1 MILNLALLVILLVVA
16 VAVARGGLF
25 RAMGLFF
32 AVLLAASLASAWYE
46 PLVAY
51 LEKPLEPYKYFL
63 DVGAL
68 WLLFG
73 ALLAVFGALVHR
85 LTKQK
90 VSFHKHVELAGSI
103 VVGLMAAWTVVEFA
117 AFTLHTAPLRA
128 DVIPT
133 KQGESLLFGL
143 KPDRCWLWWMR
154 GSTRNGPFAIT
165 GQPFDPDGDFVE
177 RHAMRRERLSGGPP
191 AQEPPAENPPAN

>member
-25 RAMGLFF
+25 QAMGLFF

-46 PLVAY
+46 PLVSY
-51 LEKPLEPYKYFL
+51 LEKSLEPYKYFL

-68 WLLFG
+68 WFLFG
-73 ALLAVFGALVHR
+73 VILALCGAMVHQ
-85 LTKQK
+85 LTKRK
-90 VSFHKHVELAGSI
+90 VSFHKHVELAGSLI
-103 VVGLMAAWTVVEFA
+103 VGLMAAWTVVEFA
-117 AFTLHTAPLRA
+117 AFSLHTAPLRA

-154 GSTRNGPFAIT
+154 GSTRNGPFAIG
-165 GQPFDPDGDFVE
+165 GQPFDPDLDFVE
-177 RHAMRRERLSGGPP
+177 RHATRREQLSGGP
-191 AQEPPAENPPAN
+191 AAENPPAN

>member
-1 MILNLALLVILLVVA
+1 MILNLALIVILLVIA

-25 RAMGLFF
+25 QALGMFF

-51 LEKPLEPYKYFL
+51 LEKSLEPYKYFL
-63 DVGAL
+63 DVATL
-68 WLLFG
+68 WFLFGVMLVLFG
-73 ALLAVFGALVHR
+73 AAVHQ

-90 VSFHKHVELAGSI
+90 VTFHKHVELAGSI
-103 VVGLMAAWTVVEFA
+103 LVGLMAAWTVVEFA

-133 KQGESLLFGL
+133 KQGQSLLFGL
-143 KPDRCWLWWMR
+143 KPDRCWLWWIR
-154 GSTRNGPFAIT
+154 GSSRNGPFAVA
-165 GQPFDPDGDFVE
+165 GQPFDPDTDFVE
-177 RHAMRRERLSGGPP
+177 RYATRREQLSGG
-191 AQEPPAENPPAN
+191 PPAENPPAN

>member
-1 MILNLALLVILLVVA
+1 MILNIALLVILLIVA

-25 RAMGLFF
+25 QSMGLFF
-32 AVLLAASLASAWYE
+32 AVLLAASLATAWYE
-46 PLVAY
+46 PLVAS
-51 LEKPLEPYKYFL
+51 LEKPLEPYRYFL
-63 DVGAL
+63 DVAAL

-73 ALLAVFGALVHR
+73 VLLALFGAGVHQ
-85 LTKQK
+85 LTKRK
-90 VSFHKHVELAGSI
+90 IGFHKHVELAGSI
-103 VVGLMAAWTVVEFA
+103 LVGLMAAWTVVEFA
-117 AFTLHTAPLRA
+117 AFSLHTAPLRA

-165 GQPFDPDGDFVE
+165 GRPFDPDTDFVE
-177 RHAMRRERLSGGPP
+177 RYATRREQLSGVP
-191 AQEPPAENPPAN
+191 EAENPPAN